1 MIIAGLSLGCAQRT
15 ANTRAEP
22 PKLPERNERSGV
34 IDQYA
39 SLAAPVAA
47 VFTRLADP
55 TRLGDWLP
63 QVTRV
68 DVDARHLV
76 GIGLA
81 FAVITDVTGDEL
93 LPGEV
98 ASHEPPWL
106 VAYRLMMTGPVLI
119 RATCTAHAGGTRVH
133 VRQTDATDLLQV
145 DLSRLQRALHGTCA
159 TGASGA
165 RADRSGNPSSAGVQI
180 P

>member
-1 MIIAGLSLGCAQRT
+1 LIIAGLSLGCAQRT
-15 ANTRAEP
+15 ANTRAGAP
-22 PKLPERNERSGV
+22 NLRERNERSGV

-55 TRLGDWLP
+55 ARLGDWLP

-68 DVDARHLV
+68 ELESGHLI

-81 FAVITDVTGDEL
+81 FAVITDVTGDQL

-106 VAYRLMMTGPVLI
+106 VAYRLMMTGPMLI

-133 VRQTDATDLLQV
+133 VRQTDAADLLQV

-159 TGASGA
+159 TGASAA
-165 RADRSGNPSSAGVQI
+165 RADHSGNRSGAEVQI